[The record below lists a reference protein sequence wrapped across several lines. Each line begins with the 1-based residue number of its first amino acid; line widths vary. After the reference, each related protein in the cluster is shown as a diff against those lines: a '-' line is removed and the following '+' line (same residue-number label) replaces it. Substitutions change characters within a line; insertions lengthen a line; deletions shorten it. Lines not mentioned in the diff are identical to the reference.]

1 MNMIYENDFGKVKMS
16 GDGNDGF
23 SVIDIDGTELL
34 GKERTLVHFNN
45 KDGYDEN
52 TAFFGQRVIT
62 VSGDITAENSSLIKN
77 AIRVFSKSGTLK
89 IETREKVYEIFVN
102 DCTFKTI
109 WKNSRFKAFCVQ
121 MTCDFPHFT
130 DSKDTTSGIYKR
142 KNLITSTTHLPAI
155 FTERVTGGTVNNRGD
170 VLTEPT
176 ITIKCLISLAEEGSI
191 TLENTTTGKKI
202 IIDHKVSEGEIITI
216 DIPNRMILSNI
227 AGDITNLLSPE
238 SYLCDMFLECGENYI
253 DVYLPDG
260 NRNCEAYL
268 THRNLYAGVLI

>member
-109 WKNSRFKAFCVQ
+109 WKNSKFKAFCVQ

-130 DSKDTTSGIYKR
+130 DCNDTVSGIYKR
-142 KNLITSTTHLPAI
+142 HNLITSATFLPAV
-155 FTERVTGGTVNNRGD
+155 FTERVVGGTVNNSGD

-227 AGDITNLLSPE
+227 AGDITNLLSTE

-260 NRNCEAYL
+260 NRNCEVYL